1 MNPNTQKLYQNG
13 VSIWLDNITRK
24 MLDNG
29 VLKGYIDDLSV
40 TGLTSNPSIFEA
52 AIAKT
57 TYYDEALSQKSGQNL
72 SDEELFFSLAIED
85 IQRAAD
91 YFLPVFKRTNGLD
104 GFVSIEVSPLLAY
117 DTENT
122 IRAAMDIHAKVNRPN
137 AFIKIP
143 GTPQGLPAIE
153 RAIAEG
159 IPVNVTLLFSAEQYL
174 AAAMAWLRGA
184 ESRVAKGLNPDIRSV
199 ASVFVSRWDK
209 AVSDKVPTEL
219 QNKLG
224 IAVMEKTYQ
233 VYLDFLRSDRVQ
245 RIVNQ
250 GVFPQRLLW
259 ASTGTKDPAASDILY
274 VKNLVAPYTVNTIPE
289 NTLLAFADHGE
300 IGPLLSDKIGL
311 TPDRIAGFTPNADTS
326 HSPDDKP
333 GLSTKADTGHSP
345 DGKVRLSTKANASH
359 STDEK
364 PGFSPNDATSS
375 DQIIAQIES
384 LSISYLDLAETLQQE
399 GAEAFNKSWNNLI
412 KSIADKRSSIG

>member
-1 MNPNTQKLYQNG
+1 MNVNTKKLRQKG

-29 VLKGYIDDLSV
+29 LLQHYITELSV

-57 TYYDEALSQKSGQNL
+57 SDYDEAIRKITILEL
-72 SDEELFFSLAIED
+72 TDEEVFFNLAIED

-91 YFLPVFKRTNGLD
+91 LFLPVYQKTNGLD

-122 IRAAMDIHAKVNRPN
+122 IKAAKAIHQKVNRPN

-143 GTPQGLPAIE
+143 GTPQGLPAVE
-153 RAIAEG
+153 KAIAEG
-159 IPVNVTLLFSAEQYL
+159 IPVNITLLFSAEQYQ
-174 AAAMAWLRGA
+174 AAAMAYLKGIETRIN
-184 ESRVAKGLNPDIRSV
+184 KGLNPDIRSV

-209 AVSDKVPTEL
+209 AVANIVPAGL
-219 QNKLG
+219 QNQLG
-224 IAVMEKTYQ
+224 IAVMQKTYYS
-233 VYLDFLRSDRVQ
+233 YLQFLRSERVQ
-245 RIVNQ
+245 KLMNF

-259 ASTGTKDPAASDILY
+259 ASTGTKDPNASDILY
-274 VKNLVAPYTVNTIPE
+274 VKNLIAPYTVNTIPE

-300 IGPLLSDKIGL
+300 TGRILPDNTLS
-311 TPDRIAGFTPNADTS
+311 A
-326 HSPDDKP
+326 
-333 GLSTKADTGHSP
+333 
-345 DGKVRLSTKANASH
+345 
-359 STDEK
+359 
-364 PGFSPNDATSS
+364 
-375 DQIIAQIES
+375 DQIIGKFQEMSVNYLHLAAQ
-384 LSISYLDLAETLQQE
+384 LQKE

-412 KSIADKRSSIG
+412 DSITTKRNQ

>member
-1 MNPNTQKLYQNG
+1 MNKNTKNLYQHG
-13 VSIWLDNITRK
+13 VSLWLDNITRK

-29 VLKGYIDDLSV
+29 QLQQYINELSV

-57 TYYDEALSQKSGQNL
+57 GDYDEEIGKLSAPGI
-72 SDEELFFSLAIED
+72 SDEEIFFTLAIAD

-91 YFLPVFKRTNGLD
+91 LFLPVFRKTNGLD

-122 IRAAMDIHAKVNRPN
+122 INAAREICRKVNRPN

-153 RAIAEG
+153 KAIAEG
-159 IPVNVTLLFSAEQYL
+159 IPVNVTLLFSAEQYM
-174 AAAMAWLRGA
+174 AAAMAYLKGVETRI
-184 ESRVAKGLNPDIRSV
+184 EKGLNPDVRSV

-209 AVSDKVPTEL
+209 AVADFLPQQH
-219 QNKLG
+219 QNLLG
-224 IAVMEKTYQ
+224 IAVMQKTYHSYQ
-233 VYLDFLRSDRVQ
+233 QFLRSERVQ
-245 RIVNQ
+245 RAMNS

-289 NTLLAFADHGE
+289 NTLLAYADHGE
-300 IGPLLSDKIGL
+300 AGEPLKG
-311 TPDRIAGFTPNADTS
+311 
-326 HSPDDKP
+326 
-333 GLSTKADTGHSP
+333 
-345 DGKVRLSTKANASH
+345 
-359 STDEK
+359 
-364 PGFSPNDATSS
+364 
-375 DQIIAQIES
+375 
-384 LSISYLDLAETLQQE
+384 DLLNAETTIKLIEDFGVNYHQLAAQLQHE
-399 GAEAFNKSWNNLI
+399 GAEAFNKSWKNLMD
-412 KSIADKRSSIG
+412 SIAAKRNSIKKG

>member
-1 MNPNTQKLYQNG
+1 MNLNTKKLYQQG

-29 VLKGYIDDLSV
+29 VLQQYITELSV

-57 TYYDEALSQKSGQNL
+57 SDYDEAIRKISNL
-72 SDEELFFSLAIED
+72 ELTDEEVFFNLAIED

-91 YFLPVFKRTNGLD
+91 LFLPVYQKTNGLD

-122 IRAAMDIHAKVNRPN
+122 IKAAKAIHQKVNRPN

-143 GTPQGLPAIE
+143 GTPQGLPAVE
-153 RAIAEG
+153 KAIAEG
-159 IPVNVTLLFSAEQYL
+159 IPVNITLLFSAEQYQ
-174 AAAMAWLRGA
+174 AAALAYLKGVETRIN
-184 ESRVAKGLNPDIRSV
+184 KGLNPDIRSV

-209 AVSDKVPTEL
+209 AVADKAPAGL
-219 QNKLG
+219 QNQLG
-224 IAVMEKTYQ
+224 IAVMQKTYYS
-233 VYLDFLRSDRVQ
+233 YLQFLRSERVQ
-245 RIVNQ
+245 KLMNF

-259 ASTGTKDPAASDILY
+259 ASTGTKDPNASDILY
-274 VKNLVAPYTVNTIPE
+274 VKNLMAPYTVNTIPE

-300 IGPLLSDKIGL
+300 TGRML
-311 TPDRIAGFTPNADTS
+311 PDNTISA
-326 HSPDDKP
+326 
-333 GLSTKADTGHSP
+333 
-345 DGKVRLSTKANASH
+345 
-359 STDEK
+359 
-364 PGFSPNDATSS
+364 
-375 DQIIAQIES
+375 DQIIGKFQEMS
-384 LSISYLDLAETLQQE
+384 VNYLHLAEQLQKE

-412 KSIADKRSSIG
+412 DSITTKRNQ